1 MNSQQESF
9 LQRCKWHIVAIT
21 GVVVPIVYYRV
32 FLNASTPKDT
42 GGEPMST
49 YILTCGAVL
58 SLMALLLLLWRISNI
73 VDTLKDNSVKMEEVA
88 KALTGITDGL
98 AEIERST
105 RLSENA
111 KAIAFRDTERE
122 SLHEAVSQKISQQD
136 FEAAYELI
144 DEIQQRHEYGDL
156 AQQLRIEADQ
166 YYNAGRNERIEG
178 VIEQI
183 KALLDQYQW
192 SRASVQIEG
201 LIKAYPDSERARVMR
216 QQLHVRKETHKKEL
230 LSAWD
235 GAVQHQDT
243 DRSLEVLKELDMYLT
258 ANEALA
264 LQEAAKDVF
273 RNKLHNL
280 GVQFSLAVSDKKWTS
295 ALEVGEKIIADF
307 PNSKMSGEI
316 RDKLDVLRQNVQLN
330 T

>member
-1 MNSQQESF
+1 MNSKQEPF
-9 LQRCKWHIVAIT
+9 LQRCKWHIVAIAL
-21 GVVVPIVYYRV
+21 VVVPIVYYRV
-32 FLNASTPKDT
+32 FLNTPTPKDT
-42 GGEPMST
+42 GGETMPSF
-49 YILTCGAVL
+49 ILTCGAVL

-88 KALTGITDGL
+88 KALGGITDGL

-122 SLHEAVSQKISQQD
+122 SLYEAVSQKIGQQD

-156 AQQLRIEADQ
+156 AQQLRTEADQ
-166 YYNAGRNERIEG
+166 HYNAGRNERIEG

-183 KALLDQYQW
+183 NALLDQYQW
-192 SRASVQIEG
+192 SKASVQIEG
-201 LIKAYPDSERARVMR
+201 LIKAYPDSERARIMR
-216 QQLHVRKETHKKEL
+216 QQLYIRKETHKKEL

-235 GAVQHQDT
+235 DAVQHQDT

-273 RNKLHNL
+273 RSKLHNL
-280 GVQFSLAVSDKKWTS
+280 GVQFSLAVSDKKWTN
-295 ALEVGEKIIADF
+295 ALEVGERIIVDF

-316 RDKLDVLRQNVQLN
+316 RSKLDVLRQNVQLN
-330 T
+330 A

>member
-1 MNSQQESF
+1 MQTF
-9 LQRCKWHIVAIT
+9 
-21 GVVVPIVYYRV
+21 
-32 FLNASTPKDT
+32 
-42 GGEPMST
+42 M
-49 YILTCGAVL
+49 LTCGAVL
-58 SLMALLLLLWRISNI
+58 ALIALLVLLWRISSI
-73 VDTLKDNSVKMEEVA
+73 VETLKDNSVKMEEVA
-88 KALTGITDGL
+88 KALAGIAEEL
-98 AEIERST
+98 SEIERST

-122 SLHEAVSQKISQQD
+122 SLHEAVSQKLSQQD

-156 AQQLRIEADQ
+156 AHQLRLEADQ
-166 YYNAGRNERIEG
+166 NYSAVRNERIEG

-192 SRASVQIEG
+192 SKASVQIEG
-201 LIKAYPDSERARVMR
+201 LIKAYPDSERARIMR
-216 QQLHVRKETHKKEL
+216 QQLHIKKEAHKKEL

-235 GAVQHQDT
+235 NAVQHQDT
-243 DRSLEVLKELDMYLT
+243 DRSLEVLKELDMYLS

-280 GVQFSLAVSDKKWTS
+280 GVQFSLAVSDKKWND
-295 ALEVGEKIIADF
+295 ALEVGERIIADF
-307 PNSKMSGEI
+307 PNSRMSVEI
-316 RDKLDVLRQNVQLN
+316 RGKLDVLRQNVQLN
-330 T
+330 A

>member
-1 MNSQQESF
+1 
-9 LQRCKWHIVAIT
+9 
-21 GVVVPIVYYRV
+21 
-32 FLNASTPKDT
+32 
-42 GGEPMST
+42 
-49 YILTCGAVL
+49 
-58 SLMALLLLLWRISNI
+58 
-73 VDTLKDNSVKMEEVA
+73 MEEVA
-88 KALTGITDGL
+88 KALRGITDGL

-105 RLSENA
+105 RMSENA

-122 SLHEAVSQKISQQD
+122 SLHEAVSQKIGQQD

-156 AQQLRIEADQ
+156 AQQLRMEADQ
-166 YYNAGRNERIEG
+166 HYNAGRNERIEG

-192 SRASVQIEG
+192 SKASVQIEG
-201 LIKAYPDSERARVMR
+201 LIKAYPDSERARIMR
-216 QQLHVRKETHKKEL
+216 QQLHIKKEAHKKEL

-235 GAVQHQDT
+235 DAVQHQDT

-280 GVQFSLAVSDKKWTS
+280 GVQFSLAVSDKKWTN
-295 ALEVGEKIIADF
+295 ALEVGERIIMDF

-316 RDKLDVLRQNVQLN
+316 RSKLGVLRQNVQLN
-330 T
+330 A

>member
-1 MNSQQESF
+1 MNSKQEPF
-9 LQRCKWHIVAIT
+9 LQRCKWHIVAIIL
-21 GVVVPIVYYRV
+21 VVVPIVYYRV
-32 FLNASTPKDT
+32 FLSTRTPKDT
-42 GGEPMST
+42 GGEAMPT
-49 YILTCGAVL
+49 FVLTCGAVL

-88 KALTGITDGL
+88 KALGGITDGL

-122 SLHEAVSQKISQQD
+122 SLYEAVSQKISQQD

-156 AQQLRIEADQ
+156 AQQLRVEADQ
-166 YYNAGRNERIEG
+166 HYNAGRHERIEG
-178 VIEQI
+178 VVEQI
-183 KALLDQYQW
+183 NALLDQYQW
-192 SRASVQIEG
+192 SKASVQIEG
-201 LIKAYPDSERARVMR
+201 LIKAYPDSERARSMR
-216 QQLHVRKETHKKEL
+216 QQLYIRKETHKKEL

-235 GAVQHQDT
+235 DAVQHQDT

-280 GVQFSLAVSDKKWTS
+280 GVQFSLAVSDKKWTN
-295 ALEVGEKIIADF
+295 ALEVGERIIMDF

-316 RDKLDVLRQNVQLN
+316 RSKLDVLRQNVQLN
-330 T
+330 A